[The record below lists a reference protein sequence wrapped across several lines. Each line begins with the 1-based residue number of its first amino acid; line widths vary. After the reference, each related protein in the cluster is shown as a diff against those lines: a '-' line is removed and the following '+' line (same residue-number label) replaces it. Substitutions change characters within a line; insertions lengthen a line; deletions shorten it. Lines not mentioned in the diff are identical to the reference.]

1 MTEYIPRRGDHLYV
15 WRKIRIYQHHGIV
28 VSKEDI
34 MTILS
39 PELMPNKVEELMI
52 VEQNIHGLNIVTLKE
67 FRCEHPFNYLHDIA
81 VARYKTDPMD
91 YYLNRSGTCYLTDR
105 LPEDAIVKNALT
117 IYNDKHQ
124 RDIWQTYS
132 LVIKN
137 CEQFAFICST
147 NVNYVL
153 GEQVLMACNVVKCIF
168 INGMYNAAKFTF
180 QIIRQLAEQI
190 IAGISIETIIAG
202 NALASLTAFTLEA
215 LILSVRLFIYY
226 YYEEDRSKNLARK
239 YAINPEDYI
248 QQMIQSGFASLSAF
262 GMSIA
267 GVLCGSTIFVSAMSP
282 MICSIFF
289 GFIGYI
295 AARWLT
301 GLIII
306 KIRKKL
312 FSDDKQ
318 KKIAFIN
325 PPGDDN
331 DTVEFI

>member
-15 WRKIRIYQHHGIV
+15 WRKIRTYQHHGIV

-34 MTILS
+34 INYLS
-39 PELMPNKVEELMI
+39 PGLIPTYLEDLMI
-52 VEQNIHGLNIVTLKE
+52 VEQNLNGLAIVTLKQ
-67 FRCEHPFNYLHDIA
+67 FRCEHPFNYIHDISYA
-81 VARYKTDPMD
+81 KYKTDPMD

-105 LPEDAIVKNALT
+105 LSQDIIVKNALF
-117 IYNDKHQ
+117 IYNDKKQ
-124 RDIWQTYS
+124 RDIWKSYS

-147 NVNYVL
+147 SVDYVL
-153 GEQVLMACNVVKCIF
+153 GEQVLMACNGVKCFF
-168 INGMYNAAKFTF
+168 INGMYNATKFTF
-180 QIIRQLAEQI
+180 QIIRQLSGEF
-190 IAGISIETIIAG
+190 ISGVPLDTIIKG
-202 NALASLTAFTLEA
+202 NGLAALTAFTLEG
-215 LILSVRLFIYY
+215 LILSIRLFIYY

-239 YAINPEDYI
+239 CAITPEDYI
-248 QQMIQSGFASLSAF
+248 QEMIQSGFGSLSAF

-267 GVLCGSTIFVSAMSP
+267 GIMVGSTFFISSISP
-282 MICSIFF
+282 MVCSIFF

-312 FSDDKQ
+312 SSNDKQ
-318 KKIAFIN
+318 INIAFIN
-325 PPGDDN
+325 PPGDDH
-331 DTVEFI
+331 DRIEFI